1 MTTLKVFFSIV
12 GFFFLT
18 KAQITNMV
26 FTKCFQKYEVIR
38 FKLISKKK
46 YKAFQKKKR
55 IKEHFY

>member
-1 MTTLKVFFSIV
+1 
-12 GFFFLT
+12 
-18 KAQITNMV
+18 MV

-55 IKEHFY
+55 IKEHFYWYSPWEHKKKDDLGK